1 MIALISLSATDV
13 SAKKAK
19 EFKKEREVVQPCT
32 GKDYMTGKGFIRA
45 SATMVDS
52 NMAMA
57 KKRALSMARADIAS
71 QMGAIVKRVTDD
83 YVKAVNEDSEM
94 RFEERTMT
102 IVNQQIGMTRTICD
116 QVMQTKDKKFRA
128 YVCVEYNL
136 NDALNSID
144 SGIKR
149 DEELR
154 ADYNYE
160 KFKETFEKE
169 ISALDAQR

>member
-1 MIALISLSATDV
+1 MVAMLVVSTTGA

-32 GKDYMTGKGFIRA
+32 GKDFESGKGFIRA
-45 SATMVDS
+45 SATSVDT

-57 KKRALSMARADIAS
+57 KKRALSAARADIAS
-71 QMGAIVKRVTDD
+71 QMGAVVKRVTDD
-83 YVKAVNEDSEM
+83 YVKAVNEESEM

-102 IVNQQIGMTRTICD
+102 IVKQQIGMTRTICD
-116 QVMQTKDKKFRA
+116 KVMQTKDKKFRA

-136 NDALNSID
+136 NDAFNGINE
-144 SGIKR
+144 GIKS

-154 ADYNYE
+154 VDYNYE
-160 KFKETFEKE
+160 KFKATFEKE
-169 ISALDAQR
+169 IADFNK

>member
-1 MIALISLSATDV
+1 MIALIGVVAPPA

-19 EFKKEREVVQPCT
+19 EFKREREVVQPCT
-32 GKDYMTGKGFIRA
+32 GKEYESGKGFIRA
-45 SATMVDS
+45 SATMVDT

-83 YVKAVNEDSEM
+83 YVKAVNEESEI

-136 NDALNSID
+136 NDAFNGID
-144 SGIKR
+144 EGIKR

-160 KFKETFEKE
+160 KFKATFEKE
-169 ISALDAQR
+169 IADFNK

>member
-1 MIALISLSATDV
+1 MVALATLSISDA

-32 GKDYMTGKGFIRA
+32 GKDYMTGSGFIRA
-45 SATMVDS
+45 SATMVDA

-57 KKRALSMARADIAS
+57 KKRALSAARADIAS
-71 QMGAIVKRVTDD
+71 QMGAVVKRVTDD
-83 YVKAVNEDSEM
+83 YAKAVNEESEI

-128 YVCVEYNL
+128 YVCVEYDL
-136 NDALNSID
+136 NDAFNGID
-144 SGIKR
+144 QGIKR

-154 ADYNYE
+154 VDYNYE

-169 ISALDAQR
+169 ISALDQQ